1 MLCVCFVCI
10 HFSRVSFTHNIL
22 VVLFIHYIYIHAPQR
37 HVYMYTRAIS
47 EHSHWNKIMLKHMAV
62 PFTPIRIPCLMN
74 ETVNNFSQQQQRR
87 IAMPFR
93 YQEQDFSTH
102 YIFLF
107 CKFML
112 RALYSLYKLHKL
124 SRKTGLVYNHEKLF
138 VLFSHNLE
146 SLTRV
151 CFYHQLPHL
160 ITQI

>member
-102 YIFLF
+102 YIYFF
-107 CKFML
+107 SV
-112 RALYSLYKLHKL
+112 SLCCELCTVCTSYT
-124 SRKTGLVYNHEKLF
+124 SYQEKLDWF
-138 VLFSHNLE
+138 TIMKNYLFFSH
-146 SLTRV
+146 T
-151 CFYHQLPHL
+151 
-160 ITQI
+160 I